1 MSDGQ
6 VDENVNVGQLAV
18 ADAGR
23 LEAKDIGRLVS
34 AACVQSTDPKQTN
47 LNLPNLS
54 E

>member
-23 LEAKDIGRLVS
+23 LEA
-34 AACVQSTDPKQTN
+34 AFVQSTDPKQTN
-47 LNLPNLS
+47 LVLPNLS